1 MYQTAWAWGVF
12 FIKFATNEK
21 AAYAAKSDYKH
32 LIIKLLRNEETST
45 MEIGGC
51 NAANDVAVIQC
62 FCPKT

>member
-32 LIIKLLRNEETST
+32 LIIKHLKR
-45 MEIGGC
+45 
-51 NAANDVAVIQC
+51 
-62 FCPKT
+62 